1 MHTWSL
7 NVYLDAYNMLHT
19 LLQDSKMI
27 EEIQKLVSSL
37 EVDNVFGSILMVT
50 LVHATSDS
58 FKMVQELMNQLVMQS

>member
-1 MHTWSL
+1 
-7 NVYLDAYNMLHT
+7 
-19 LLQDSKMI
+19 MI